1 MTGEKI
7 HATTRPKVY
16 EQTGSDAPRQPCATS
31 IEHGSTRLDMNYKI
45 CPRDSDTASRRS
57 ANLSKGYSAVFATVF
72 IWSMPSLF
80 MFYLNGYYD
89 PWAQNFYRYS
99 VACIAIAPFLFYQIR
114 RGGPRIDMRAVKLCL
129 LPCLPNVVHQVTQ
142 VMALFYIGPGVY
154 TIFTRASV
162 IFTALLALAF
172 FPEERV
178 VIRQWQFQ
186 LGTLLG
192 LIGAFGVIWFQPN
205 ANSLAAASP
214 SAGGHDQH
222 IALPGLF
229 IAFTATFCWALY
241 GVLIKRPSAELGSIR
256 SFGLVSF
263 ITSALL
269 FPLTLAF
276 GKIGTPLHAGM
287 NANLVLIVSAV
298 TCITLAHIFY
308 YVAIREI
315 GVALS
320 QSLQLLCPAIAMAL
334 SAWIYGERLTHAQLW
349 SAGIL
354 LIGAFL
360 AMRVKPVDTTEAAE
374 NI

>member
-1 MTGEKI
+1 MSAGTQ
-7 HATTRPKVY
+7 V
-16 EQTGSDAPRQPCATS
+16 DALP
-31 IEHGSTRLDMNYKI
+31 
-45 CPRDSDTASRRS
+45 RRS
-57 ANLSKGYSAVFATVF
+57 ADLSKGYSAVFATVF
-72 IWSMPSLF
+72 IWSLPSLF
-80 MFYLNGYYD
+80 MYYLNRYYD

-99 VACIAIAPFLFYQIR
+99 VACIAIAPLVLYR
-114 RGGPRIDMRAVKLCL
+114 MRHGGPRIDMHAFKLCL

-192 LIGAFGVIWFQPN
+192 LIGAFGVIWFQTN
-205 ANSLAAASP
+205 ADLHS
-214 SAGGHDQH
+214 QH
-222 IALPGLF
+222 IALPGLS

-276 GKIGTPLHAGM
+276 GKIATPIHAGAH
-287 NANLVLIVSAV
+287 ANLVLIISAV
-298 TCITLAHIFY
+298 TCITLAHVLY

-320 QSLQLLCPAIAMAL
+320 QSLQLLCPAIAMGL
-334 SAWIYGERLTHAQLW
+334 SAWIYGERLTNAQLC
-349 SAGIL
+349 SAAVL
-354 LIGAFL
+354 LLGAFL
-360 AMRVKPVDTTEAAE
+360 AMRTKPIATTETAE

>member
-1 MTGEKI
+1 MPAGTQ
-7 HATTRPKVY
+7 V
-16 EQTGSDAPRQPCATS
+16 DALP
-31 IEHGSTRLDMNYKI
+31 
-45 CPRDSDTASRRS
+45 RRS
-57 ANLSKGYSAVFATVF
+57 ADLSKGYSAVFATVF
-72 IWSMPSLF
+72 IWSLPSLF
-80 MFYLNGYYD
+80 MYYLNRYYD

-99 VACIAIAPFLFYQIR
+99 VACVAIAPLLLYQIH
-114 RGGPRIDMRAVKLCL
+114 RGGPRIDMQAVKLCL

-172 FPEERV
+172 FPEERA

-192 LIGAFGVIWFQPN
+192 LFGAFGVIWFQAN
-205 ANSLAAASP
+205 AGLHS
-214 SAGGHDQH
+214 QH
-222 IALPGLF
+222 VALPGLL

-256 SFGLVSF
+256 SFGLISF

-276 GKIGTPLHAGM
+276 GKIATPVHAGAH
-287 NANLVLIVSAV
+287 ANLVLVISAV
-298 TCITLAHIFY
+298 TCITLAHVLY

-320 QSLQLLCPAIAMAL
+320 QSLQLLCPAIAMGL
-334 SAWIYGERLTHAQLW
+334 SAWIYGERLTNAQLW

-354 LIGAFL
+354 LVGAFL
-360 AMRVKPVDTTEAAE
+360 AMRTKPIATAETAE

>member
-1 MTGEKI
+1 
-7 HATTRPKVY
+7 
-16 EQTGSDAPRQPCATS
+16 
-31 IEHGSTRLDMNYKI
+31 MNHKTL
-45 CPRDSDTASRRS
+45 PARSNAASRRS
-57 ANLSKGYSAVFATVF
+57 ADRSKGYFAVFATVL
-72 IWSMPSLF
+72 IWSLPSLF
-80 MFYLNGYYD
+80 MYYLNRYYD

-99 VACIAIAPFLFYQIR
+99 VACIAIAPLVAYQVR
-114 RGGPRIDMRAVKLCL
+114 RGGPRINMHAVRLCL

-192 LIGAFGVIWFQPN
+192 LIGAFGVIWFQAN
-205 ANSLAAASP
+205 ANL
-214 SAGGHDQH
+214 HTEH
-222 IALPGLF
+222 IALPGLC

-276 GKIGTPLHAGM
+276 GKVGTPLHAGAQ
-287 NANLVLIVSAV
+287 ANLVLIISAV
-298 TCITLAHIFY
+298 TCITLAHVLY

-320 QSLQLLCPAIAMAL
+320 QSLQLLCPAIAVAL
-334 SAWIYGERLTHAQLW
+334 SSWLYGERLTHAQLW
-349 SAGIL
+349 SAAIL
-354 LIGAFL
+354 LVGAFL
-360 AMRVKPVDTTEAAE
+360 AMRTKPIATAETAE